1 MGDEEDCHGDNQLN
15 LIYLPDELIEAIL
28 IQPLLNHHDI
38 LCISA
43 VCKYLHHVCL
53 GSSLWQ
59 FKAKS
64 RWSKWDKAL
73 ENASTDWY
81 QLFIARHKLEL
92 KIQQELNEINRRY
105 YDDDLISSDAYRP
118 IKTLLQKD
126 KDNIANETLTEYLV
140 TLLSDSSNDNLT
152 LKYYGKNV
160 YNKLCLLPRIKN
172 MLKLPDDDILIEEG
186 AFLFSSW
193 LMACNITNED
203 NCNKQID
210 AIVKQVKQYLIDSN
224 VSVRDSETGYLR
236 DYYSCCNILSAINK
250 VLYGDLGYDGN
261 INSYRDLI
269 AFIDLE
275 ARGFTTATP
284 LMILR
289 TDRTPIFFAALYSAI
304 AQRLRVKLDPI
315 TFPNYII
322 LRLQCFGSNGKL
334 LTQREALTTLPGN
347 LNASIKSLKPI
358 KNREFLRAIARNLTN
373 SCMNKYRNGKTYKV
387 LTSYLQLVVL
397 IYPEDEENH
406 GVLSRIYLD
415 YCVYDDEV
423 VESAF
428 EKARAGIF
436 EINPRHLTC
445 LNRLKDIKHIPAE
458 PKVKYRSLESSATI
472 LFRIGTIVKHRSDGW
487 TGVIHG
493 WDYQQNLVEV
503 EGQKST
509 CCHPEVGKYFQS
521 FDGERYILN
530 QELSIRYP
538 DD

>member
-81 QLFIARHKLEL
+81 QLFIARHKLGL

-224 VSVRDSETGYLR
+224 LSVRDSETGYLR

-322 LRLQCFGSNGKL
+322 LRLQCFG
-334 LTQREALTTLPGN
+334 R
-347 LNASIKSLKPI
+347 
-358 KNREFLRAIARNLTN
+358 
-373 SCMNKYRNGKTYKV
+373 YKV

-472 LFRIGTIVKHRSDGW
+472 LFRIGTIVKHRRDNNKVVYKNANFSLRFHVGMILITFISTLFINESDGW